1 MNAFLQFKEMPFPI
15 PPGNLMRIGSSAE
28 CEIRLP
34 ADPYLSRRHCSV
46 SFVENEL
53 TIVDLRSSHGT
64 MVNGTLLQ
72 AGPWTLQDGDQIM
85 VGQTE
90 LTVVVRP

>member
-1 MNAFLQFKEMPFPI
+1 MKAFVEFKEMPFPI
-15 PPGNLMRIGSSAE
+15 PEGNLMRIGSATE

-46 SFVENEL
+46 SFVDNEF

-64 MVNGTLLQ
+64 VVNGLLLKSAPVTLH
-72 AGPWTLQDGDQIM
+72 DGDQIRL
-85 VGQTE
+85 GQTE
-90 LTVVVRP
+90 LTARLRD